1 MSGNDEK
8 LKTQVESLQT
18 QLKDITQN
26 LEDVRKDLNTFAL
39 LSKILIKSISDKKD
53 VDGLNLEA
61 LQQQI
66 SEAET
71 ISNNTQGE

>member
-1 MSGNDEK
+1 MSNSEEQ

-39 LSKILIKSISDKKD
+39 LSKILIKSISDKKE
-53 VDGLNLEA
+53 GLDESSLEI

-66 SEAET
+66 TET
-71 ISNNTQGE
+71 NNGE

>member
-1 MSGNDEK
+1 MSDEK

-53 VDGLNLEA
+53 LDSSSLEN
-61 LQQQI
+61 LQQEMAEKI
-66 SEAET
+66 ST
-71 ISNNTQGE
+71 DNNNKGE

>member
-1 MSGNDEK
+1 MSDEK

-53 VDGLNLEA
+53 LDGSNLES
-61 LQQQI
+61 LQQ
-66 SEAET
+66 EMAEKIGT
-71 ISNNTQGE
+71 DNNNKGE

>member
-1 MSGNDEK
+1 MSSNEEK
-8 LKTQVESLQT
+8 LKTEVESLQT

-53 VDGLNLEA
+53 NLDESSLET

-66 SEAET
+66 AEK
-71 ISNNTQGE
+71 NNVTNNKGE